1 MIRKIES
8 VGELP
13 LMQVMSWKKSVEQV
27 LKLQT
32 LEDPNKKTS
41 LCNLHSS
48 PYPTTMTTVNMED
61 SMFSE
66 TEVDVIKQNIMER
79 SQQLEGKKLYQII
92 FDNLDFFVKVKHM
105 SSENKNKSIHWVH
118 VLLVR
123 DRVTGENLDDT
134 KQLRPAISLKN
145 SDFVPSLLHHN
156 DLLKTFVPIVANVL
170 VDNIPAFACFK
181 GATVRHI
188 PHRYSDAMSQASEQV
203 RITVICLI

>member
-1 MIRKIES
+1 MLRKIES

-13 LMQVMSWKKSVEQV
+13 FMQVMSWKKSVEQV

-41 LCNLHSS
+41 LFNLHSS
-48 PYPTTMTTVNMED
+48 PYPASMTTVNMEG

-123 DRVTGENLDDT
+123 DRVAGENLDDT
-134 KQLRPAISLKN
+134 KQLRPALSLKN
-145 SDFVPSLLHHN
+145 SDFVLLQQSP
-156 DLLKTFVPIVANVL
+156 F
-170 VDNIPAFACFK
+170 
-181 GATVRHI
+181 
-188 PHRYSDAMSQASEQV
+188 
-203 RITVICLI
+203 